1 MGEGNAVRRKE
12 ELRRMMM
19 PISADARADTNE
31 DERRPVRSHALRSMG
46 LSLQALSDEAG
57 EAQRLRRQIEGGET
71 VVEIPPDLVDPSFV
85 RDRLT
90 DNSTVDI
97 EDLTDSIAAHG
108 QQVPILVRPHPEKEG
123 RYQAAY
129 GHRRVEALRRLDR
142 PVRAVVRTMSDLELI
157 IAQGKENL
165 DRRDLSF
172 IERALFA
179 ARLEDLGFDR
189 SALTAVLSVHKGNLS
204 TMITIVRSIPTDL
217 VLAIGP
223 SPKIG
228 RPRWEQ
234 LGEALRA
241 PSATAIARAAT
252 ASPAFQVA
260 GTDDRFS
267 IVWRALQPERK
278 APPSL
283 MVAGQGGKPLAR
295 VDRAGDSVRLTIK
308 DGETSAFGTY
318 LVTEL
323 PNIYEAF
330 KRRVNA

>member
-1 MGEGNAVRRKE
+1 MRRKE

-19 PISADARADTNE
+19 PISAEARTNSNS

-57 EAQRLRRQIEGGET
+57 EAQQLRRQIEGGET
-71 VVEIPPDLVDPSFV
+71 IVDLTPDLVDPSFV

-90 DNSTVDI
+90 DTSMADI

-108 QQVPILVRPHPEKEG
+108 QQVPILVRPHPEKAG

-129 GHRRVEALRRLDR
+129 GHRRVEALRRLGR
-142 PVRAVVRTMSDLELI
+142 PVRAIVRKMSDLELI

-189 SALTAVLSVHKGNLS
+189 SAMMAALSVHKGNLS
-204 TMITIVRSIPTDL
+204 TMIAIVRSIPTEL

-241 PSATAIARAAT
+241 PAAAAAARAAT
-252 ASPAFQVA
+252 ESLAFQAA
-260 GTDDRFS
+260 GSDDRFS
-267 IVWRALQPERK
+267 MVWRSLQPERK
-278 APPSL
+278 ALPSL
-283 MVAGQGGKPLAR
+283 MIAGPGGQALAR
-295 VDRAGDSVRLTIK
+295 VDRTGDSVRLTIK

-318 LVTEL
+318 LVAEL
-323 PNIYEAF
+323 PNIFAAF
-330 KRRVNA
+330 KRRIDA